1 MYFFSLFT
9 FTLIAFSFSF
19 QIQSDV
25 VDPFI
30 LMIPKSLPFSSNN
43 FPSISGGLNG
53 DGASPMSWTNCGE
66 SNDLFKL
73 EFLELIPDPP
83 RRSAPLTVKLR
94 GYLVEGLE
102 EGVVGYEIK
111 FGGFKLATGKLDGC
125 DALKKESNLPQ
136 CPIEAGPIDVTHTV
150 ELPWPIPAGKYI
162 IHVFGERSSDHKQI
176 FCLNLDILID
186 R

>member
-1 MYFFSLFT
+1 MNINFFSL
-9 FTLIAFSFSF
+9 FTLIAFSF
-19 QIQSDV
+19 QSDV
-25 VDPFI
+25 VDPFV
-30 LMIPKSLPFSSNN
+30 LMISKSLPFSSNN
-43 FPSISGGLNG
+43 YNFPSIYGEMKGKG
-53 DGASPMSWTNCGE
+53 ISPMSWTNCGK
-66 SNDLFKL
+66 SNDLFQL

-102 EGVVGYEIK
+102 EGIVKYEVK

-136 CPIEAGPIDVTHTV
+136 CPIESGSIDVTHTV
-150 ELPWPIPAGKYI
+150 ELPWQIPAGKYI
-162 IHVFGERSSDHKQI
+162 VHVFGERSSDHKQI
-176 FCLNLDILID
+176 FCLNLEIVID